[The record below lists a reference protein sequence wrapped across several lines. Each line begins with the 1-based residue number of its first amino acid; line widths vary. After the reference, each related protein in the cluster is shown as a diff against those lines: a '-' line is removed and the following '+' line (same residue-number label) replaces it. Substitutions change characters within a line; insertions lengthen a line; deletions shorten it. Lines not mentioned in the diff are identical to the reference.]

1 MAQLKRISVTNQNMN
16 HRLQPHTLWSKKL
29 SESTGT
35 IPAPALTVNLSRR
48 TWMNLPKDMWT
59 HGSKIWGENLVQMM
73 KSSMSQ
79 TKTLIQWLRKVL
91 KLKYIRLYLHIY
103 YFLKYLCRIIFL
115 DFSSNIENLNRMFA
129 RSYLEDK
136 NENCDPDHE
145 NEGTNGYSL
154 HSLYLSN
161 I

>member
-1 MAQLKRISVTNQNMN
+1 MIEEIKRINRNNSSSSSN
-16 HRLQPHTLWSKKL
+16 SKPVKKDL
-29 SESTGT
+29 NES
-35 IPAPALTVNLSRR
+35 AQRYVNSRKQDLR
-48 TWMNLPKDMWT
+48 R
-59 HGSKIWGENLVQMM
+59 
-73 KSSMSQ
+73 KSSANDEKFYVPNKNLNPVIKKGIK
-79 TKTLIQWLRKVL
+79 TKIDKTLSTYL
-91 KLKYIRLYLHIY
+91 LYFEII
-103 YFLKYLCRIIFL
+103 CRIIFL